1 MNGITVTIVRSHEA
15 YASGPYRG
23 GGPVHGRVAG
33 FAGFGRLDRNE
44 WGMVVNRLWRVTLR
58 ADGDRYAHL
67 IVSAPDVECAESE
80 ACRIELAPRRSVVK
94 VEQYEGE

>member
-1 MNGITVTIVRSHEA
+1 MSACGRISHEA
-15 YASGPYRG
+15 YAQGQGRG
-23 GGPVHGRVAG
+23 HDPVHGRAAG
-33 FAGFGRLDRNE
+33 LAGFGRLDRNDRS
-44 WGMVVNRLWRVTLR
+44 MVVNRLWRVTLR

-94 VEQYEGE
+94 CVPYDGE

>member
-1 MNGITVTIVRSHEA
+1 M
-15 YASGPYRG
+15 
-23 GGPVHGRVAG
+23 
-33 FAGFGRLDRNE
+33 
-44 WGMVVNRLWRVTLR
+44 NRLWRVTLR